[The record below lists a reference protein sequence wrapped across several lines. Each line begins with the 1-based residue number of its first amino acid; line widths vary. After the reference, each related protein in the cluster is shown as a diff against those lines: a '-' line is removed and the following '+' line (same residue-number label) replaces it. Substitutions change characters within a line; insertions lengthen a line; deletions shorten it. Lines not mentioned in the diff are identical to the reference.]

1 MSNFTATT
9 KLMQVSSER
18 ESLLSLR
25 NLKIKTRLQKDR
37 EGLNKAFKDK
47 ADRQQGRRQTGANA
61 LLGLAGG
68 GAGLGIMRRF
78 RPRRP
83 SPTTGGKSGLRK
95 FNIFR
100 TKPSISGG
108 GRVNTNIIK
117 GGSKLNSLLTVAF
130 TGYDFL
136 DRKSSGQTNVQAGTG
151 ALGTTGGAIAG
162 GTAGAKLGALVGS
175 FIVPG
180 AGTVVGGAL
189 GGILGSFIGATTG
202 GNIADSIT
210 GANEETRRKL
220 ELKKVD
226 LQKRST
232 LFGSALDKFDIVLD
246 KFEKLRQDDFDPSM
260 RRQRDFGIPARQGG
274 LGGFISRFAG
284 RISGKPSGDT
294 TAETPNEFDVTNLEQ
309 KPRNF
314 KEQLQREK
322 FILKKI
328 IQNSP
333 RIFKESVDQT
343 IKEYIDAFTDPTN
356 ILVNLLLMKF
366 AGGRGVG
373 KVKIPRNMI
382 NVTPGSI
389 KNPFPNLGGSR
400 VVIPNTSSGTVVKP
414 TNIPFFTKPQFLNRN
429 VTKNIQITRQVRRIE
444 FKTNKILADNRRL
457 VRRVNNKNLTVNKKA
472 EVYFTAIRNLKRF
485 GKEMAAEGVQ
495 YKDNKILN
503 NAYMKV
509 QKRIMSQVERY
520 RTKETD
526 LRLQEVDRLMKIQK
540 KGAENLEESDLILTR
555 SDLVKNNMFRKII
568 NNDYLNK
575 DEQKLYNAYRDFLK
589 EQVKSGKMKDTDII
603 EFFNR
608 TAGGEEFQK
617 IEFPKGSKVNIK
629 RKMFPGDTEFN
640 IKKFEGSRQFRKIK
654 KFIEESDVPISF
666 NTIQEGNDTTNI
678 AIDDSNTLAM
688 FGGGSSINMIELN
701 GYMSV

>member
-274 LGGFISRFAG
+274 LRGFIDRFA
-284 RISGKPSGDT
+284 RPKPPAPLVP
-294 TAETPNEFDVTNLEQ
+294 TAEAEFDVADPTQ
-309 KPRNF
+309 KPRNV
-314 KEQLQREK
+314 KETLQRDLY
-322 FILKKI
+322 ILRNLPYGEI
-328 IQNSP
+328 L
-333 RIFKESVDQT
+333 KESVLQT
-343 IKEYIDAFTDPTN
+343 GKEFVESFTDPVN
-356 ILVNLLLMKF
+356 IALFLLLR
-366 AGGRGVG
+366 GR
-373 KVKIPRNMI
+373 KAPIPKMPRTMI

-400 VVIPNTSSGTVVKP
+400 VVIPKSVQNLQ
-414 TNIPFFTKPQFLNRN
+414 IPFINRGQLLN
-429 VTKNIQITRQVRRIE
+429 KNKTISNQDVALNSFIATVRQIRSIEFRTNKVLDENRKLVRRISRKKFRDFRE
-444 FKTNKILADNRRL
+444 QQFLIKGVRQNILDFAKELSKESANFKNNKEIMKAYEKAQRRL
-457 VRRVNNKNLTVNKKA
+457 
-472 EVYFTAIRNLKRF
+472 
-485 GKEMAAEGVQ
+485 G
-495 YKDNKILN
+495 
-503 NAYMKV
+503 
-509 QKRIMSQVERY
+509 SQAQRY
-520 RTKETD
+520 REKISNIAKE
-526 LRLQEVDRLMKIQK
+526 E
-540 KGAENLEESDLILTR
+540 
-555 SDLVKNNMFRKII
+555 
-568 NNDYLNK
+568 YLNK
-575 DEQKLYNAYRDFLK
+575 IDNKFSKDTKINVERGKDKVNLSDMKVSDINKTTENMFKKLRRGDALNENETKLFDSYVDYLDSIGQKLGSDFRIKGQIEKKIRD
-589 EQVKSGKMKDTDII
+589 
-603 EFFNR
+603 
-608 TAGGEEFQK
+608 
-617 IEFPKGSKVNIK
+617 
-629 RKMFPGDTEFN
+629 PGDLDSSIPRNFRKFKKT
-640 IKKFEGSRQFRKIK
+640 KKFK
-654 KFIEESDVPISF
+654 DLISF
-666 NTIQEGNDTTNI
+666 NTIQQGNDTTNVS
-678 AIDDSNTLAM
+678 IDNSSTIAM

>member
-9 KLMQVSSER
+9 KLMQASSER

-25 NLKIKTRLQKDR
+25 NLKIKSRLQKDR
-37 EGLNKAFKDK
+37 EELNKAFKDK
-47 ADRQQGRRQTGANA
+47 ADRQQQRRQTGSNV
-61 LLGLAGG
+61 LGALAGG

-162 GTAGAKLGALVGS
+162 GAAGAKLGALVGS

-274 LGGFISRFAG
+274 LRGFINRFA
-284 RISGKPSGDT
+284 RPKPLVP
-294 TAETPNEFDVTNLEQ
+294 TAEAEFDVTNLEQ
-309 KPRNF
+309 KPKNF
-314 KEQLQREK
+314 KEQLQREG

-343 IKEYIDAFTDPTN
+343 IKQYIDSFTDPTN
-356 ILVNLLLMKF
+356 ILINLLLIKF

-389 KNPFPNLGGSR
+389 KNPFSNLGGSR
-400 VVIPNTSSGTVVKP
+400 IAIPNTSSGSIVKP
-414 TNIPFFTKPQFLNRN
+414 SNIPFFTKPQFLNKN
-429 VTKNIQITRQVRRIE
+429 VTRTIELRRQIRRIN
-444 FKTNKILADNRRL
+444 FKTNKVLDDNRRI
-457 VRRVNNKNLTVNKKA
+457 VRQVRNKKFLVA
-472 EVYFTAIRNLKRF
+472 KVDIYDNAIRNLMKF
-485 GKEMAAEGVQ
+485 SKEMSTEAV
-495 YKDNKILN
+495 KFKNNKELT
-503 NAYMKV
+503 NAYFKS
-509 QKRIMSQVERY
+509 QRRIESQITRY
-520 RTKETD
+520 RNKVTEIS
-526 LRLQEVDRLMKIQK
+526 LQEIDKAIKNQKQFEEIMNKTDIEYSRFELMQ
-540 KGAENLEESDLILTR
+540 S
-555 SDLVKNNMFRKII
+555 NMLRKIVTGDFMSPAEETLYKSYRNFLERRVSDPKFKVNTEI
-568 NNDYLNK
+568 IDFFNLGPTDTQIPYPEGAK
-575 DEQKLYNAYRDFLK
+575 VSPKKKFKFTDPQKNSL
-589 EQVKSGKMKDTDII
+589 TD
-603 EFFNR
+603 EFFD
-608 TAGGEEFQK
+608 TPTF
-617 IEFPKGSKVNIK
+617 K
-629 RKMFPGDTEFN
+629 R
-640 IKKFEGSRQFRKIK
+640 IKKFYEKTNP
-654 KFIEESDVPISF
+654 VNTSF
-666 NTIQEGNDTTNI
+666 NTIHEGNNTTNLS
-678 AIDDSNTLAM
+678 IDDSISIANI
-688 FGGGSSINMIELN
+688 GGGSSINMMEIN

>member
-162 GTAGAKLGALVGS
+162 GAAGAKFGALVGS

-274 LGGFISRFAG
+274 LGGFIRRFAG

-485 GKEMAAEGVQ
+485 GKEMAAEGAQ

-526 LRLQEVDRLMKIQK
+526 LRLQEVDRLMEIQK
-540 KGAENLEESDLILTR
+540 QASENIEGSDIELLR
-555 SDLVKNNMFRKII
+555 NDLVKNNMFRKII
-568 NNDYLNK
+568 NNDYLNP
-575 DEQKLYNAYRDFLK
+575 DEQKLYNSYRDFLK
-589 EQVKSGKMKDTDII
+589 EEVKAGRMKDTDII

-608 TAGGEEFQK
+608 TGGGEEL
-617 IEFPKGSKVNIK
+617 IELPKGYKVNK
-629 RKMFPGDTEFN
+629 KKMFPGSTNFN
-640 IKKFEGSRQFRKIK
+640 FKKFEGSTQFKKIK

-666 NTIQEGNDTTNI
+666 NTIQQGNDTTNI

>member
-37 EGLNKAFKDK
+37 EELNKAFKDK

-162 GTAGAKLGALVGS
+162 GAAGAKLGALVGS

-220 ELKKVD
+220 ELKKFD

-274 LGGFISRFAG
+274 LRGFIDRFA
-284 RISGKPSGDT
+284 RPKPLVP
-294 TAETPNEFDVTNLEQ
+294 TAEAEFDVTNLEQ
-309 KPRNF
+309 KPKNF
-314 KEQLQREK
+314 KEQLQREG

-389 KNPFPNLGGSR
+389 KNPFSNLGGSR

-414 TNIPFFTKPQFLNRN
+414 SNIPFFTKPQFLNRN

-457 VRRVNNKNLTVNKKA
+457 VRRVTNKNLTLNKKA

-526 LRLQEVDRLMKIQK
+526 LRLQEMDRLMKIQK
-540 KGAENLEESDLILTR
+540 KGAENIEGSDIEYSRFELMQ
-555 SDLVKNNMFRKII
+555 SNMLRKIVTGDPMSDAEMSLYKSYRNFLERRASDPNFKVDTEI
-568 NNDYLNK
+568 IDFFNLGPTDLQIPYPKGAKVSPKKKFKFTNPQDNSLND
-575 DEQKLYNAYRDFLK
+575 
-589 EQVKSGKMKDTDII
+589 
-603 EFFNR
+603 EFFNSP
-608 TAGGEEFQK
+608 TF
-617 IEFPKGSKVNIK
+617 K
-629 RKMFPGDTEFN
+629 R
-640 IKKFEGSRQFRKIK
+640 IKKFYK
-654 KFIEESDVPISF
+654 KSNPVNTSF
-666 NTIQEGNDTTNI
+666 NTIQQGNDTTNVSIDNSSTI
-678 AIDDSNTLAM
+678 AMI
-688 FGGGSSINMIELN
+688 GGGSSINMMEIN

>member
-9 KLMQVSSER
+9 KLMQMSSER

-162 GTAGAKLGALVGS
+162 GAAGAKLGALVGS

-274 LGGFISRFAG
+274 LRGFIDRFA
-284 RISGKPSGDT
+284 RPKPPAPLVP
-294 TAETPNEFDVTNLEQ
+294 TAEAKFDVTNSNQ
-309 KPRNF
+309 KPSNI
-314 KEQLQREK
+314 KEILQRDLY
-322 FILKKI
+322 ILRNLPYGEI
-328 IQNSP
+328 L
-333 RIFKESVDQT
+333 KESVLQT
-343 IKEYIDAFTDPTN
+343 GKDFVESFTDPVN
-356 ILVNLLLMKF
+356 IALFLLLR
-366 AGGRGVG
+366 GR
-373 KVKIPRNMI
+373 KAPIPKMPRTMI

-389 KNPFPNLGGSR
+389 KNPFSNLGGSR

-429 VTKNIQITRQVRRIE
+429 VTRTIEVRRQIRRIN
-444 FKTNKILADNRRL
+444 FKTNKILADNRRIVRQ
-457 VRRVNNKNLTVNKKA
+457 VRRKKFL
-472 EVYFTAIRNLKRF
+472 VDKVDIYDNAIRNLMKF
-485 GKEMAAEGVQ
+485 SKEMSTEAA
-495 YKDNKILN
+495 KFKNNKELT
-503 NAYMKV
+503 NAYFKS
-509 QKRIMSQVERY
+509 QRRISSQIKRY
-520 RTKETD
+520 RNKVTQIS
-526 LRLQEVDRLMKIQK
+526 LQEIDKAR
-540 KGAENLEESDLILTR
+540 KGAESLMESDITLLRNDLI
-555 SDLVKNNMFRKII
+555 KNDMFTKLITGEPLSKEE
-568 NNDYLNK
+568 NL
-575 DEQKLYNAYRDFLK
+575 LYNSYRDFLK
-589 EQVKSGKMKDTDII
+589 EEVKAGRMKDTDII

-608 TAGGEEFQK
+608 TGGGEEL
-617 IEFPKGSKVNIK
+617 IELPKGYKVNK
-629 RKMFPGDTEFN
+629 KKMFPGSTNFN
-640 IKKFEGSRQFRKIK
+640 LKEFEGSRQFKKIK
-654 KFIEESDVPISF
+654 KFFDKGDVPVSF
-666 NTIQEGNDTTNI
+666 NTIQQGNDTTNI

>member
-162 GTAGAKLGALVGS
+162 GTAGAKFGALVGS

-260 RRQRDFGIPARQGG
+260 RRQRDFGIPARQSG
-274 LGGFISRFAG
+274 LSRFINRFARPKPFG
-284 RISGKPSGDT
+284 GSGSG
-294 TAETPNEFDVTNLEQ
+294 ETSDIVNENEFDVTNLEQ

-314 KEQLQREK
+314 KEQLQREG

-328 IQNSP
+328 VQN
-333 RIFKESVDQT
+333 
-343 IKEYIDAFTDPTN
+343 Y
-356 ILVNLLLMKF
+356 
-366 AGGRGVG
+366 
-373 KVKIPRNMI
+373 
-382 NVTPGSI
+382 
-389 KNPFPNLGGSR
+389 
-400 VVIPNTSSGTVVKP
+400 
-414 TNIPFFTKPQFLNRN
+414 
-429 VTKNIQITRQVRRIE
+429 
-444 FKTNKILADNRRL
+444 
-457 VRRVNNKNLTVNKKA
+457 
-472 EVYFTAIRNLKRF
+472 
-485 GKEMAAEGVQ
+485 
-495 YKDNKILN
+495 
-503 NAYMKV
+503 
-509 QKRIMSQVERY
+509 Y
-520 RTKETD
+520 R
-526 LRLQEVDRLMKIQK
+526 
-540 KGAENLEESDLILTR
+540 
-555 SDLVKNNMFRKII
+555 
-568 NNDYLNK
+568 
-575 DEQKLYNAYRDFLK
+575 
-589 EQVKSGKMKDTDII
+589 
-603 EFFNR
+603 
-608 TAGGEEFQK
+608 
-617 IEFPKGSKVNIK
+617 
-629 RKMFPGDTEFN
+629 
-640 IKKFEGSRQFRKIK
+640 
-654 KFIEESDVPISF
+654 
-666 NTIQEGNDTTNI
+666 
-678 AIDDSNTLAM
+678 
-688 FGGGSSINMIELN
+688 
-701 GYMSV
+701 

>member
-162 GTAGAKLGALVGS
+162 GAAGAKLGALVGS

-260 RRQRDFGIPARQGG
+260 RRQRDFGIPARRGG
-274 LGGFISRFAG
+274 LRGFIDRFA
-284 RISGKPSGDT
+284 RPKPPAPLAP
-294 TAETPNEFDVTNLEQ
+294 TAEAEFDVTNSNQ
-309 KPRNF
+309 KPSNI
-314 KEQLQREK
+314 KEILQRDLY
-322 FILKKI
+322 ILRNLPYGEI
-328 IQNSP
+328 L
-333 RIFKESVDQT
+333 KESVLQT
-343 IKEYIDAFTDPTN
+343 GKDFVESFTDPVN
-356 ILVNLLLMKF
+356 IALFLLLR
-366 AGGRGVG
+366 GR
-373 KVKIPRNMI
+373 KAPIPKMPRTMI

-389 KNPFPNLGGSR
+389 KNPFSNLGGSR

-540 KGAENLEESDLILTR
+540 QGAENIEGSDLLLLR
-555 SDLVKNNMFRKII
+555 NDLVKNNMFRKII
-568 NNDYLNK
+568 NNDYLNDK
-575 DEQKLYNAYRDFLK
+575 EQKLYNSYRDFLK
-589 EQVKSGKMKDTDII
+589 EEVKAGRMKDTDII

-608 TAGGEEFQK
+608 TGGGEEL
-617 IEFPKGSKVNIK
+617 IELPKGYKVNK
-629 RKMFPGDTEFN
+629 KKMFPGSTNFN
-640 IKKFEGSRQFRKIK
+640 FKKFEGSRQFKKIK

-666 NTIQEGNDTTNI
+666 NTIQQGNDTTNI
-678 AIDDSNTLAM
+678 AIDNSSSIAM